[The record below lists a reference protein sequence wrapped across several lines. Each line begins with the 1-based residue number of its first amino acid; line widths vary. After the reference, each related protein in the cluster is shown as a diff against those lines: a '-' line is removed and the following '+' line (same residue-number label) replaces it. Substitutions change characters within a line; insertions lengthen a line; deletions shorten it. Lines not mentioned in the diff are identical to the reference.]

1 MRYETASKKG
11 KLIGE
16 YEVTVTD
23 SENVKPTVTVMV
35 WVADGSPAWCKWRI
49 ADPVYRFKGT
59 DMQVLDYDDQH
70 CCGFESKKEAI
81 RCLQRDGVTIDEET
95 VTDSMR

>member
-1 MRYETASKKG
+1 MRYTTKSRKG

-23 SENVKPTVTVMV
+23 TENVKPTVTVMV
-35 WVADGSPAWCKWRI
+35 WTNGESPAWCKWRI

-81 RCLQRDGVTIDEET
+81 RCLQRDGAHIDENT